1 MRLWLVWLALVACAC
16 PSKPAATSAGSA
28 ATGSAATGSAAGI
41 ASVAPITATTC
52 DEIKPRVEAMYRAEA
67 QQKEPKRVEEAT
79 SDNTTMVM
87 NDCTKQPKL
96 VACLA
101 KVATIAELEKTCL
114 IPLDEEGTE
123 GEKP

>member
-16 PSKPAATSAGSA
+16 PSKPVTTGAGSGGAGSGAGSA
-28 ATGSAATGSAAGI
+28 VAVSAN
-41 ASVAPITATTC
+41 VAPVTATTC
-52 DEIKPRVEAMYRAEA
+52 DGVKARVEAMYRAEA
-67 QQKEPKRVEEAT
+67 QQKEPARVEEAT

-87 NDCTKQPKL
+87 NDCAKDGKL

-114 IPLDEEGTE
+114 IPLDDEGTE
-123 GEKP
+123 GEKK